1 MKYFNKQN
9 LARKFG
15 NNSQLLPWRQ
25 NEVGTSENYARFPDL
40 PSTTHPETLNVCN
53 RKPEAVSLSEIQAL

>member
-15 NNSQLLPWRQ
+15 NNSQLLPWR
-25 NEVGTSENYARFPDL
+25 NHFHDLNYERQGFFLYPFR
-40 PSTTHPETLNVCN
+40 STYERSKNLD
-53 RKPEAVSLSEIQAL
+53 